1 MFLFIWYVFTVSLLI
16 IPLIIIIL
24 WLWCPS
30 QLSCSTNSTGY
41 LSPPTSNSYKV
52 TLSTMNYRCKESPS
66 IFCLYWYSNLRPYG
80 SQPLHWPLGHILG
93 STFFSFFFFFWENHW
108 QHILITQ
115 ETECKPLFHLRY
127 SNTMSNLIINHPF
140 PWIIDTRHASKTK
153 IISTLWKY
161 KCP

>member
-66 IFCLYWYSNLRPYG
+66 IFCLYWYSNPRPYG

-93 STFFSFFFFFWENHW
+93 STFFSFFFFFEKTIGSTFLSHRRPNVSLYF
-108 QHILITQ
+108 I
-115 ETECKPLFHLRY
+115 Y
-127 SNTMSNLIINHPF
+127 
-140 PWIIDTRHASKTK
+140 DTLVRWVTS
-153 IISTLWKY
+153 S
-161 KCP
+161 